1 MAPKKSSELS
11 DVQKTYKKKLRQER
25 YDYYEKLGNPLTRLA
40 KAGIKAAPKAAK
52 AAIKYAPG
60 VGAARALA
68 KARPTTGASIAG
80 ARPKIN
86 KEQAMVASNR
96 YQAQAP
102 KKPRKVKITNVSA
115 TSSYPKEITNL
126 RSFSQNAKIVEIK
139 PKRTKKLPVKASKK
153 INK

>member
-1 MAPKKSSELS
+1 MAPKKASELS

-102 KKPRKVKITNVSA
+102 KSKKVKITGSVSA
-115 TSSYPKEITNL
+115 SYPKEITNL
-126 RSFSQNAKIVEIK
+126 RSFTQNAKIVEIK
-139 PKRTKKLPVKASKK
+139 PKSTKKLPVKASKK

>member
-102 KKPRKVKITNVSA
+102 KSKKVKITGSA
-115 TSSYPKEITNL
+115 SSSYPKEITNM

>member
-60 VGAARALA
+60 VGAAKALA

-102 KKPRKVKITNVSA
+102 KSNKVKITGSGSA
-115 TSSYPKEITNL
+115 SYQKKLVATPSMRGSI
-126 RSFSQNAKIVEIK
+126 AKTVEIK
-139 PKRTKKLPVKASKK
+139 PKSTKKLPVKASKK

>member
-40 KAGIKAAPKAAK
+40 KAGMKAAPKAAK

-102 KKPRKVKITNVSA
+102 KKPRKVKITGSVSA
-115 TSSYPKEITNL
+115 SYPKEITNM
-126 RSFSQNAKIVEIK
+126 RSFSQNAKTVEIK
-139 PKRTKKLPVKASKK
+139 PKSTKKLPVKASKK